1 MLDSTVDILGDT
13 LVLAPL
19 IETIELFAKS
29 MTKFTGN
36 AKNPYRYTSS
46 YDNSYN
52 HANYNHENLHGKL
65 FFYVFQND
73 KLMEAKPQKNNI
85 SGGDGFTTT
94 KLIDQRLGSM
104 PNDELDYLFGSPIA
118 QHVTGHSIGHFKADW
133 NKTDLEQQLQDIR
146 LSQMMITYFSNFAR
160 FG

>member
-19 IETIELFAKS
+19 IETMDLFAKS

-36 AKNPYRYTSS
+36 AKNPYRYSSS

-52 HANYNHENLHGKL
+52 HANYNHENSHGKL
-65 FFYVFQND
+65 FFYVFQNG
-73 KLMEAKPQKNNI
+73 KLMEIKQEKNI
-85 SGGDGFTTT
+85 SNGLTTT

-118 QHVTGHSIGHFKADW
+118 QHVTGHSIGHFKEHW
-133 NKTDLEQQLQDIR
+133 NQTNIEQQLQDIH
-146 LSQMMITYFSNFAR
+146 LSQMMITYFSNFAK